1 MPPDP
6 EDTEGYIES
15 SDLPEIPLQV
25 LTREEAPAFL
35 SFLFGDL
42 ARRPERFSLRES
54 AAVARYLRALARET
68 SPGTLRAELERMA
81 RQVWM
86 DALDFAPFEIAKK
99 SQAMA
104 FLRRHAETHLAS
116 YDTGAMLGHVG
127 SAPRPTKF
135 AEPVSLPRL
144 LSRSMAVVGPGGQRL
159 GDDLSERVF
168 AAYTALRAAGI
179 HGASTAVAR
188 AIKASEATR
197 KRGRA
202 PQTDWGADEVRE
214 RCKRFRGFL
223 TKQHGGNVLRAGK
236 QVANKWIYLFRGRT
250 GGGNMRV
257 DL

>member
-6 EDTEGYIES
+6 EDTESYIAS
-15 SDLPEIPLQV
+15 SDLPEIPVQV

-35 SFLFGDL
+35 AFLFGDL
-42 ARRPERFSLRES
+42 ARRPERISLRES

-116 YDTGAMLGHVG
+116 YDTEAMLGHVG
-127 SAPRPTKF
+127 SSPRPTKF
-135 AEPVSLPRL
+135 AEPASLPRL
-144 LSRSMAVVGPGGQRL
+144 LSRSMAVVGPVGQRP

-168 AAYTALRAAGI
+168 AAYTALRVAGI
-179 HGASTAVAR
+179 HGASTFVAG
-188 AIKASEATR
+188 AIKASGA
-197 KRGRA
+197 KGKNGRA

-214 RCKRFRGFL
+214 RCKRFRESL
-223 TKQHGGNVLRAGK
+223 AKQHGGNALRAGR
-236 QVANKWIYLFRGRT
+236 QVVNKWIYLFRSRT
-250 GGGNMRV
+250 GAGNMLV
-257 DL
+257 DP